1 MVLHVYSKNIHYI
14 SDYCSHNKKKKK
26 GFTDIQKYHNFSSI
40 RKYFSVVFHP
50 YLFSS
55 FCLRLELFRFSNLVG
70 EDFWDYPWKKA
81 VN

>member
-1 MVLHVYSKNIHYI
+1 MYI
-14 SDYCSHNKKKKK
+14 QKIFITFLTIAVTIKKKK

>member
-1 MVLHVYSKNIHYI
+1 MYI
-14 SDYCSHNKKKKK
+14 QKIFITFLTIAVTIKKKK
-26 GFTDIQKYHNFSSI
+26 GFADIQKYHNFSSI

-55 FCLRLELFRFSNLVG
+55 FCLRLELFRFSNLAG